1 MKTAQRTLFAA
12 TLLTIFSTSVMAQDV
27 TIIYTND
34 LHAHVD
40 SIKYRMSQTENATLV
55 ALPIYPR

>member
-1 MKTAQRTLFAA
+1 MKTAQRTLLAA

-40 SIKYRMSQTENATLV
+40 SYKVPYV
-55 ALPIYPR
+55 AD